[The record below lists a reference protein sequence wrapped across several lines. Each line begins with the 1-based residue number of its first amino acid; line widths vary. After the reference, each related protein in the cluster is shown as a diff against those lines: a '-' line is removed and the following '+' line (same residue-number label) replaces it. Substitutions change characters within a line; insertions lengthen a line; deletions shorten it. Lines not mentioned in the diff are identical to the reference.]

1 MSDIGPCCSAG
12 PSLQEDCDLLTM
24 TDKAASRY
32 AINSILRANAILR
45 LLAADSSGLRIGDL
59 AKRLDLD
66 RTTVFRLI
74 ATLEECAFVERVADT
89 KAYKLGV
96 GVFEIGS
103 AYLRSTDL
111 HSLARP
117 VMIDLARRAQE
128 AVHWAILSGDKA
140 VCIDKIDSPRGLGS
154 TSKIGRA
161 VPLNSGSV
169 GKVLLAFQPAETRER
184 LLASMDL
191 PRLTDRT
198 ITTTG
203 SMRKEI
209 DEIRRTGYS
218 LSLGEGESDM
228 ACVAAPIFDHDR
240 RIVAGLSIG
249 GVIQRFADPESAAF
263 LTGEV
268 KKAAAAISEKL
279 GCPDLPLFEDAA

>member
-1 MSDIGPCCSAG
+1 
-12 PSLQEDCDLLTM
+12 M
-24 TDKAASRY
+24 TDKATSRY
-32 AINSILRANAILR
+32 AINSVLRANAILR
-45 LLAADSSGLRIGDL
+45 VLAAESSGLRIGEL

-74 ATLEECAFVERVADT
+74 ATLEECAFVERIADT

-103 AYLRSTDL
+103 AYIRSTDL

-117 VMIDLARRAQE
+117 VMIDLAQRVKE
-128 AVHWAILSGDKA
+128 SVHWAILSGDKA

-161 VPLNSGSV
+161 VALNSGSV
-169 GKVLLAFQPAETRER
+169 GKVLLAFQPEDVRER
-184 LLASMDL
+184 LLGSMDL

-198 ITTTG
+198 ITTVGT
-203 SMRKEI
+203 MRGEI
-209 DEIRRTGYS
+209 AAIRRTGYS

-228 ACVAAPIFDHDR
+228 ACVAAPIFDHNR
-240 RIVAGLSIG
+240 KIVAGLSIG
-249 GVIQRFADPESAAF
+249 GIIQRFSDPEGATV
-263 LTGEV
+263 LIQEV
-268 KKAAAAISEKL
+268 KKAAALISEKL
-279 GCPDLPLFEDAA
+279 GCPDIPAFEDAA

>member
-1 MSDIGPCCSAG
+1 
-12 PSLQEDCDLLTM
+12 M
-24 TDKAASRY
+24 TRTSTNRY
-32 AINSILRANAILR
+32 AINSVLRANAILR
-45 LLAADSSGLRIGDL
+45 LLATESTGLRIGEL

-74 ATLEECAFVERVADT
+74 ATLETCALVERLPET

-103 AYLRSTDL
+103 AYIRSTDL

-117 VMIDLARRAQE
+117 VMIDLARRVKE

-161 VPLNSGSV
+161 MPLNSGSV
-169 GKVLLAFQPAETRER
+169 GKVLLAFQPAEARER
-184 LLASMDL
+184 LLESMDL

-198 ITTTG
+198 ITTVG

-209 DEIRRTGYS
+209 AEIRRAGYS

-228 ACVAAPIFDHDR
+228 ACIAAPIFDHDG
-240 RIVAGLSIG
+240 RIVAGLSVG
-249 GVIQRFADPESAAF
+249 GTIHRFSDPDASAF
-263 LTGEV
+263 LIQEV
-268 KKAAAAISEKL
+268 KKAAAVISEKL
-279 GCPDLPLFEDAA
+279 GCPDIPRFEDAA